1 MLAHLKTWIIHNAL
15 TSFRQLE
22 GLLATEEA
30 ADKKEGEGGEGSEE
44 EKRLVAQLRQM
55 IKEGVTDDCSICLD
69 DLKSP
74 VITPCA
80 HVFCKACIEA
90 VIENMKPPSCPLCRR
105 SPISSKSLL
114 EAGHQEEG
122 EEEEDRTLS
131 AMEDIVV
138 NASSS
143 KINAVLKEIMRIA
156 RDAPEDK
163 IVVVSQFTSFLSVL
177 QPLLQEKNFSFTR
190 LDGAMSHQVSLC
202 KRYDTMNTLAAV

>member
-1 MLAHLKTWIIHNAL
+1 
-15 TSFRQLE
+15 
-22 GLLATEEA
+22 
-30 ADKKEGEGGEGSEE
+30 
-44 EKRLVAQLRQM
+44 M

>member
-1 MLAHLKTWIIHNAL
+1 
-15 TSFRQLE
+15 
-22 GLLATEEA
+22 
-30 ADKKEGEGGEGSEE
+30 
-44 EKRLVAQLRQM
+44 M

-202 KRYDTMNTLAAV
+202 LRYDALYTLAAV

>member
-1 MLAHLKTWIIHNAL
+1 MRKSKKTWIIHKAL

-22 GLLATEEA
+22 GFLATEEA
-30 ADKKEGEGGEGSEE
+30 ADKKEEDGGEGSEE

-190 LDGAMSHQVSLC
+190 LDGAMSHQV
-202 KRYDTMNTLAAV
+202 REVFQ